1 MKPSNPL
8 DILIEES
15 RKARDRAGRTLA
27 EDRTTQQQA
36 MRQLEALHRY
46 RQEYGRKLHDALCQ
60 GMDAIALDN
69 YRRFIHSLE
78 NAIGTAGQNL
88 EQRTQKVAV
97 SQQHWQ
103 HQQKRLSSYDT
114 LAHRR
119 TLREQQAEARREQ
132 RRNDE
137 FSNNQQ
143 ARLRTRQD
151 GTPR

>member
-1 MKPSNPL
+1 MPSTPL
-8 DILIEES
+8 NILLEAG
-15 RKARDRAGRTLA
+15 RQAPDRAGSTPA
-27 EDRTTQQQA
+27 EQRTTNQQA

-46 RQEYGRKLHDALCQ
+46 RQEYGRKLHDVLCQ

-103 HQQKRLSSYDT
+103 HQQKRLSSY
-114 LAHRR
+114 
-119 TLREQQAEARREQ
+119 
-132 RRNDE
+132 
-137 FSNNQQ
+137 
-143 ARLRTRQD
+143 
-151 GTPR
+151 